1 MAQIT
6 FHSATSDD
14 QTAMA
19 ALRKIVEPN
28 KGRLRSAAARG
39 PYDEMMNRVPA
50 PEGVT
55 YEEDTV
61 AGVPGWWCKPA
72 DEQQAGVLCHFHGGW
87 FSFGSAKAFRHLVGQ
102 IAAKANVAAFVP
114 DYRLAPEH
122 PFPAAIDDAE
132 KCYRGL
138 LDRGY
143 TKIALT
149 GDSAGG
155 NLALL
160 LLSRLQQEGRTT
172 TPVGAVV
179 LSPVTDLALT
189 GDTWSSRAEADPYFT
204 RSQVTDLVTAYVG
217 SLDPKSPALSPLYG
231 DLGSL
236 PPIRVHVGNDEV
248 LLDDTRRYVERAIE
262 SGVDASADVW
272 ESMTHGFPS
281 GVGKLALRRLQEVT
295 RLYFRELDHLA

>member
-1 MAQIT
+1 MSNNRGQKLAGKIAVIT
-6 FHSATSDD
+6 GGSSGIGLAT
-14 QTAMA
+14 AK
-19 ALRKIVEPN
+19 RFVEEGAHVVIT
-28 KGRLRSAAARG
+28 GRREKELKEAAAFIQR
-39 PYDEMMNRVPA
+39 N
-50 PEGVT
+50 VT
-55 YEEDTV
+55 TVVGDVSRLEDLDRLYAV
-61 AGVPGWWCKPA
+61 VKEKHGHIDVLFANAG
-72 DEQQAGVLCHFHGGW
+72 AG
-87 FSFGSAKAFRHLVGQ
+87 
-102 IAAKANVAAFVP
+102 NVAAFVP

-160 LLSRLQQEGRTT
+160 LLSRLQQEGTT
-172 TPVGAVV
+172 TPVGAVA

-204 RSQVTDLVTAYVG
+204 RSQATDLVTAYVG
-217 SLDPKSPALSPLYG
+217 SLDPKIPALSPLYG
-231 DLGSL
+231 DLRSL

-248 LLDDTRRYVERAIE
+248 LLDDTRRYVERAVE

-272 ESMTHGFPS
+272 E
-281 GVGKLALRRLQEVT
+281 A
-295 RLYFRELDHLA
+295 